1 MILRE
6 TFFLLWIIVG
16 GTAGELCV
24 SRAMKSIGEVTD
36 FRPAALLRFIGR
48 ALRVKWMWIGV
59 TLMAL
64 AFFGFL
70 GALSLDNVSFV
81 VPVTALSYA
90 ASALGSGIFLGE
102 RVSRQRWAGV
112 FLVCIGV
119 ALVFIGKG

>member
-1 MILRE
+1 MLRE
-6 TFFLLWIIVG
+6 IFFLLWIIVG

-24 SRAMKSIGEVTD
+24 SRAMKSVGEVTD
-36 FRPAALLRFIGR
+36 FRPMALLRVILR
-48 ALRVKWMWIGV
+48 AARVKWMWIGV

-90 ASALGSGIFLGE
+90 ASALGSGVFLGE
-102 RVSRQRWAGV
+102 HVSRQRWAGV
-112 FLVCIGV
+112 LLVCAGV

>member
-1 MILRE
+1 MLRE
-6 TFFLLWIIVG
+6 VFFLLWIIVG

-24 SRAMKSIGEVTD
+24 SRAMKSVGEVTD
-36 FRPAALLRFIGR
+36 FRPAALARVILL

-90 ASALGSGIFLGE
+90 VSALGSGIFLGE

-112 FLVCIGV
+112 FLVCVGV